1 MLCCLEVLQAPPSSM
16 VSVKKELADKGV
28 KDVTH
33 LFQNSYAMTGDH
45 VKDVEVNFGMHKN
58 IIEGLE
64 AAGNPLQHT
73 YFNAGG
79 KWYGQALGP
88 ILKTPSREDDPR
100 HLPPNFYYNMQDYCE
115 QRVKAGAR
123 WSWSSLRP
131 DPVAGYSRGS
141 FMNITMSI
149 AVYAS
154 ICKELRLEALR
165 FPGTELSWN
174 ALNDCVDVDLLA
186 EATIY
191 CATHKETANQ
201 AFNINNGDY
210 WRWRDVW
217 PEIADF
223 FGMESGYPQPLEL
236 TEMMKDKE
244 PVWDDLIKKHG
255 LEQIP
260 YKHVATW
267 QFSDFVFHQPS
278 DWILNTNKLRQA
290 GFNGMK
296 IDTDKMFLRQFK
308 EMAENKIIPPPTPR
322 RKLQPGSR
330 EEYISQD

>member
-1 MLCCLEVLQAPPSSM
+1 
-16 VSVKKELADKGV
+16 
-28 KDVTH
+28 
-33 LFQNSYAMTGDH
+33 MTGDD

-73 YFNAGG
+73 YFNTGA
-79 KWYGQALGP
+79 KWYGAALGP

-100 HLPPNFYYNMQDYCE
+100 HPPPNFYYNMQDYCE

-123 WSWSSLRP
+123 WTWSSLRP

-141 FMNITMSI
+141 FMNISVSI

-174 ALNDCVDVDLLA
+174 ALNDYVDVDLLA

-191 CATHKETANQ
+191 CATLKETANQ

-210 WRWRDVW
+210 
-217 PEIADF
+217 
-223 FGMESGYPQPLEL
+223 
-236 TEMMKDKE
+236 
-244 PVWDDLIKKHG
+244 
-255 LEQIP
+255 
-260 YKHVATW
+260 
-267 QFSDFVFHQPS
+267 
-278 DWILNTNKLRQA
+278 
-290 GFNGMK
+290 
-296 IDTDKMFLRQFK
+296 
-308 EMAENKIIPPPTPR
+308 
-322 RKLQPGSR
+322 
-330 EEYISQD
+330 